1 MCAATRPDGGRC
13 QREATAAVD
22 VDDLVQLLCD
32 ADAWAAA
39 RAARGEV
46 QVRELSDPRS
56 RMVLSRRERLT
67 S

>member
-32 ADAWAAA
+32 ADAWVVA
-39 RAARGEV
+39 RAARSDV
-46 QVRELSDPRS
+46 QVRELRNPAS
-56 RMVLSRRERLT
+56 RVWLSRRERLT